1 MSNLI
6 IRIPLILATALVAL
20 WLSPLPSGSGQSA
33 VKTLTGEVTDTICA
47 KSGSHDEMMAKMQSM
62 GREKETCT
70 KKCAEIGAKYV
81 LYDDANKAV
90 YILDDQAKAQTFA
103 GRRVRVVGA
112 VDGNNIR
119 VKDVEAVG

>member
-1 MSNLI
+1 
-6 IRIPLILATALVAL
+6 
-20 WLSPLPSGSGQSA
+20 
-33 VKTLTGEVTDTICA
+33 
-47 KSGSHDEMMAKMQSM
+47 MQSM